1 MVKHKRPKWRESLRR
16 EFFTRCLEI
25 LAMPDKARLA
35 LFAAEP
41 RSARAD
47 WFLENIDS
55 VANSLHVEGFVEYQ
69 DFDYEPGAVV
79 VTREG
84 DIRRVVITDAGRSYM
99 LDGGKTT

>member
-1 MVKHKRPKWRESLRR
+1 
-16 EFFTRCLEI
+16 
-25 LAMPDKARLA
+25 MPDKARLA

-55 VANSLHVEGFVEYQ
+55 VANSLHVEGFVEYL
-69 DFDYEPGAVV
+69 DFNHEPGAVV
-79 VTREG
+79 VTRGEG